1 MKEPREWTFKDWCNR
16 TLTMHVW
23 RNNINIRII
32 QESANDEPHVL
43 ASAYQA
49 ERLGKAIL
57 KMAAYIRE
65 REAK

>member
-1 MKEPREWTFKDWCNR
+1 
-16 TLTMHVW
+16 MHVW

-57 KMAAYIRE
+57 KMAAYLRE